1 MRGGACKTYFLSKK
15 NSESKEN
22 GESVAANHRRQ
33 GKSMGRIDM
42 LVASMTLEEKIGQLN
57 MVAASRVVTGPGELQ
72 DLHEGIRTGRIG
84 NLLNLWGVDETRVV
98 QRLAVEESR
107 LGIPL
112 LMGLDVIHGHHTI
125 FPVPLAEACQF
136 APDLW
141 EKTARAAAEEA
152 AKDGVA
158 LTFAPMLDVARD
170 PRWGRIIESPGEDPW
185 VASQMAA
192 AKTRGFQGSDLAA
205 RNSLA
210 ATAKHLCAYGA
221 VTAGREYASADVSE
235 RALHEVYLPPFVAAV
250 AAGTAAIM
258 PAFIDVAGAPMT
270 ANAKLLQGWLRG
282 VVGFDGV
289 LISDYNAIAE
299 LLNHGVAADLVEA
312 AALALKA
319 SVDIDMT
326 SGAYVQCL
334 PEALKRGLVTMA
346 AIDASV
352 RRVLKLKERLGL
364 FDDPYKRGSR
374 AADIARAAERRELA
388 RETGRQAIV
397 LMSNRAEILP
407 LSARIG
413 RIAVIGPLAA
423 ASGEMLGSWASA
435 GKPEDVVSIL
445 EGLKAALPQCQIVH
459 ADGVDIDGRRTDGIP
474 AAIDLCASAETVVLC
489 LGESAAMSGEAA
501 SLVDLGLPGRQRAL
515 AEAVLDLGKPV
526 VVTLSSGRPLT
537 LPWLFERADA
547 VLATWFLGHEAGHAV
562 ADVLTGKFNPTGRL
576 PVSWPRHV
584 GQVPIFYNQLPSGR
598 PFAPGVHYSST
609 YLDAPPTPQ
618 FPFGHG
624 LSYSRFA
631 LLDLRCEPTRVEAG
645 GTIEVSL
652 AAHNE
657 SQVDGEATLFLFV
670 HDPVASVSRPLL
682 ELKGVQKVH
691 LKAGERKDVRWRLPV
706 EDLSFIGQSLDRV
719 LEPGRFEIH
728 VGQSADV
735 ANLLSAVIELTS

>member
-1 MRGGACKTYFLSKK
+1 
-15 NSESKEN
+15 
-22 GESVAANHRRQ
+22 
-33 GKSMGRIDM
+33 MGRIDT
-42 LVASMTLEEKIGQLN
+42 LLATMTLEEKIGQLN
-57 MVAASRVVTGPGELQ
+57 MVAASRVVTGPGELH

-84 NLLNLWGVDETRVV
+84 NLLNLWGVDETRAV

-112 LMGLDVIHGHHTI
+112 LMGLDVIHGHRTI
-125 FPVPLAEACQF
+125 FPVSLAEACQF

-141 EKTARAAAEEA
+141 EKTARIAAKEAAE
-152 AKDGVA
+152 DGVA

-192 AKTRGFQGSDLAA
+192 AKTRGFQGRDLAA
-205 RNSLA
+205 RDSLA

-221 VTAGREYASADVSE
+221 VTAGREYAPADVSE
-235 RALHEVYLPPFVAAV
+235 RALHEIYLPPFLAAV

-289 LISDYNAIAE
+289 LISDYNAVAE

-312 AALALKA
+312 AALALSA
-319 SVDIDMT
+319 GVDIDMT

-346 AIDASV
+346 AVDASV

-364 FDDPYKRGSR
+364 FDDPYKRGS
-374 AADIARAAERRELA
+374 APAQAARAAESRELA
-388 RETGRQAIV
+388 REAGRRAIV
-397 LMSNRAEILP
+397 LLSNRAEILP
-407 LSARIG
+407 LSPGIG

-423 ASGEMLGSWASA
+423 APGEMLGSWASA

-445 EGLKAALPQCQIVH
+445 EGLKAALPQCQIDH
-459 ADGVDIDGRRTDGIP
+459 TDGVDIDGQNTDGIR
-474 AAIDLCASAETVVLC
+474 AAVDLCASAETVVLC

-515 AEAVLDLGKPV
+515 AEAVLDLGKPI

-584 GQVPIFYNQLPSGR
+584 GQVPIFYNELPSGR

-631 LLDLRCEPTRVEAG
+631 LLDLRCEPTRVKAG
-645 GTIEVSL
+645 DTIEVSL
-652 AAHNE
+652 AVHNE
-657 SQVDGEATLFLFV
+657 SQADGEATLFLFV
-670 HDPVASVSRPLL
+670 RDPVASVARPLL
-682 ELKGVQKVH
+682 ELKGVQKAV
-691 LKAGERKDVRWRLPV
+691 LAAGERKNMTWRLPV

-728 VGQSADV
+728 VGQSADPRG
-735 ANLLSAVIELTS
+735 LLSAAIELAS